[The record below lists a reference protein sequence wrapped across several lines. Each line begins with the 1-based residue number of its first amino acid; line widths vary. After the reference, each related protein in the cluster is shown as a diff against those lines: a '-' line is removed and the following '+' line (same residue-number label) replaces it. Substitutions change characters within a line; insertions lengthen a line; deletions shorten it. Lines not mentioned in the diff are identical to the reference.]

1 MRVSQCPLLKTA
13 DWVCKSLSH
22 EQVLWMTTVLSIH
35 GEQWC
40 LVFQLLSSR
49 CIMFNTQTPS
59 PTYPLN
65 ILFKLKLWN
74 KVYYFIN
81 ITLICDYP
89 SWFKTSE
96 IPVSHLEL
104 SQGACHGNS
113 SKIGSSDELAGDQVI
128 WSGLP
133 VNYRVLSIFQTYY
146 FKVCCWCYL

>member
-1 MRVSQCPLLKTA
+1 
-13 DWVCKSLSH
+13 
-22 EQVLWMTTVLSIH
+22 
-35 GEQWC
+35 
-40 LVFQLLSSR
+40 
-49 CIMFNTQTPS
+49 MFNTQTPS

-128 WSGLP
+128 
-133 VNYRVLSIFQTYY
+133 
-146 FKVCCWCYL
+146 